1 MTEPESLDAI
11 LKGPRATVVP
21 GVYDALSARIA
32 ARAGARAI
40 YMTGFGVAGAGFG
53 VPDIGLI
60 SASEMSERVGVIAG
74 ACGGISL
81 IADGDNGHGGPLNA
95 AKLARAYERAGA
107 AAIQLEDQVLPK
119 RCGHMEDKEV
129 VSRAE
134 AAQKIRTAA
143 DARDSKAF
151 KIVARTDARATHGL
165 DEALA
170 RGDDFL
176 KAGADVLFIEA
187 PRSAEEMRRVAETF
201 KGVPLLINLVEDG
214 KTPFLSVAELE
225 ALGYRIVLYPI
236 SALLAVTRRLEE
248 AYDLLLAG
256 ARNSLDASRSSF
268 AHYNDI
274 MNLPELLAVTK
285 RLAEPNSGE

>member
-1 MTEPESLDAI
+1 MVEPESLDAI
-11 LKGPRATVVP
+11 LNSSRATIVP

-32 ARAGARAI
+32 VRAGARAI
-40 YMTGFGVAGAGFG
+40 YVTGFGVAGAGFG
-53 VPDIGLI
+53 VPDIGLV
-60 SASEMSERVGVIAG
+60 SASEMIERVGVIAG
-74 ACGGISL
+74 ACGNVPL

-134 AAQKIRTAA
+134 AAQKIRAA
-143 DARDSKAF
+143 AEARSSKAF

-170 RGDDFL
+170 RGDEFL

-214 KTPFLSVAELE
+214 KTPLLSVAELE
-225 ALGYRIVLYPI
+225 ALGYRLVLYPI

-256 ARNSLDASRSSF
+256 DRTSLDAGRSSF
-268 AHYNDI
+268 AHYNEI

-285 RLAEPNSGE
+285 RLAEPNTGE

>member
-1 MTEPESLDAI
+1 MAEPESLDAI
-11 LKGPRATVVP
+11 LNSPRATVVP

-32 ARAGARAI
+32 VQAGARAI

-53 VPDIGLI
+53 VPDIGLV
-60 SASEMSERVGVIAG
+60 SASEMIERVGVIAG
-74 ACGGISL
+74 ACASVPL

-129 VSRAE
+129 VSRTA
-134 AAQKIRTAA
+134 AAQKIRAAA

-187 PRSAEEMRRVAETF
+187 PRSAEEMRRIAETF
-201 KGVPLLINLVEDG
+201 AGVPLLINLVEDG
-214 KTPFLSVAELE
+214 KTPLLPVAELE

-248 AYDLLLAG
+248 VYDLLLAG
-256 ARNSLDASRSSF
+256 DRNSLDGSRSSF
-268 AHYNDI
+268 AHYNEI

-285 RLAEPNSGE
+285 RLAEPNTGE

>member
-1 MTEPESLDAI
+1 MVEPESLDAI
-11 LKGPRATVVP
+11 LNSSRATIVP

-32 ARAGARAI
+32 VRAGARAI
-40 YMTGFGVAGAGFG
+40 YVTGFGVAGAGFG
-53 VPDIGLI
+53 VPDIGLV
-60 SASEMSERVGVIAG
+60 SASEMIERVGVIAG
-74 ACGGISL
+74 ACGNVPL

-134 AAQKIRTAA
+134 AAQKIRAA
-143 DARDSKAF
+143 AEARSSKAF

-170 RGDDFL
+170 RGDEFL

-214 KTPFLSVAELE
+214 KTPLLSVAELE
-225 ALGYRIVLYPI
+225 ALGYRLVLYPI

-256 ARNSLDASRSSF
+256 DRTSLDAGRSSF
-268 AHYNDI
+268 AHYNEI